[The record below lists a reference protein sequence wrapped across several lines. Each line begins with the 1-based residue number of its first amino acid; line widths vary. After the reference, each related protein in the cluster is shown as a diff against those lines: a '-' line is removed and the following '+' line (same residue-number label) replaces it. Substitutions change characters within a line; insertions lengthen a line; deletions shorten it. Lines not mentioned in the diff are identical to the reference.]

1 VGIINIDNLLIS
13 QAGLRKYL
21 RWATHYAC
29 ECVPDGM
36 VPSGEFGI
44 VADDGSMR
52 IIVPLVDADGA
63 WSASGISPPF
73 AAEGW
78 MSAATEVN

>member
-1 VGIINIDNLLIS
+1 
-13 QAGLRKYL
+13 
-21 RWATHYAC
+21 
-29 ECVPDGM
+29 M

-52 IIVPLVDADGA
+52 IIVPLIDADGA

-78 MSAATEVN
+78 VSVATEVN